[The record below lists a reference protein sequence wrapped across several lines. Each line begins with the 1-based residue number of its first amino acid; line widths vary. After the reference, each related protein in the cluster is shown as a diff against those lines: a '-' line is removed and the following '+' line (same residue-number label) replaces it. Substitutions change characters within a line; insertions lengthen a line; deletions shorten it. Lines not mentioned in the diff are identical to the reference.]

1 VQVSVKIQMLNE
13 NVLKLV
19 ILFIVIFALVL
30 GFMFLW
36 AKTIERFLVFKKQIK
51 PESLAISV
59 SIVGILISTTV
70 SLAMLYFIV
79 NLILS
84 WSNSIGEKIASQS
97 KLPSLDKSDCTTL
110 VNFVSKTQ
118 NEMALLE
125 NHSSIEVNSNLF
137 TIDLEYQKGI
147 NIMQEKA
154 TEYRNLKVKEKT
166 KIYTD
171 KLADLISQKA
181 DYFKQRINLDPS
193 QEKIQSFV
201 ENLLGKMSTVT
212 EERTD
217 VINQI
222 GEQCKE

>member
-1 VQVSVKIQMLNE
+1 MLNE
-13 NVLKLV
+13 NILKLV

-59 SIVGILISTTV
+59 SIAGILISTTV
-70 SLAMLYFIV
+70 SLAILYLIV

-84 WSNSIGEKIASQS
+84 WSNSIGDKIASQS
-97 KLPSLDKSDCTTL
+97 KLPSLDKSDCATL
-110 VNFVSKTQ
+110 VNFVFKTQ

-166 KIYTD
+166 KVYTD
-171 KLADLISQKA
+171 KLADLIFQKA

-193 QEKIQSFV
+193 REEIQSFV

-217 VINQI
+217 VINKI

>member
-1 VQVSVKIQMLNE
+1 MLNE